1 MEYRT
6 TGTRSRLL
14 YLPLHHILSSSGE
27 GCEQQ
32 IYQCSDAIL
41 FFLFFK
47 AVRKNM
53 RWTTLLWFVFTESMK
68 WSIWDLNI
76 TEDLKE

>member
-41 FFLFFK
+41 FFFSFLRQWEK
-47 AVRKNM
+47 
-53 RWTTLLWFVFTESMK
+53 
-68 WSIWDLNI
+68 IWDEQPYCGLFLQKVWNDPFETWI
-76 TEDLKE
+76 